1 MSSSYE
7 SLFTESLNHLNIVD
21 NDDEALGLCL
31 VIILF
36 GIVTARATRVR
47 RRNINRLYLRRQDLL
62 PNPRIGTPWQVL
74 YAARND
80 RAFITTMGFDVE
92 TFHHLLEGQGGFAER
107 WELSTIPRND
117 VAMIGEPRLGS
128 RSLDAAGGLGL
139 VLHYLGSAM
148 LEISLQQIFAL
159 TPSMVS

>member
-1 MSSSYE
+1 MSSSPE
-7 SLFTESLNHLNIVD
+7 SLFTESLNHLNIIDD
-21 NDDEALGLCL
+21 NDETLALCL
-31 VIILF
+31 VIIHF
-36 GIVTARATRVR
+36 GIVEAHRTCVR
-47 RRNINRLYLRRQDLL
+47 HRNVNQLYLHRQDLL
-62 PNPRIGTPWQVL
+62 PKPRIGTPWQVL

-92 TFHHLLEGQGGFAER
+92 TFHHLLEGRGGFAEQ
-107 WELSTIPRND
+107 WELSTIPCND
-117 VAMIGEPRLGS
+117 VAMIGEPCLGS

-159 TPSMVS
+159 TPSTVS